1 MVRIEETL
9 DHANRGDT
17 RPCKSSRELTFL
29 FGFTPWQLEE
39 VKVVTGEE
47 DETVV
52 VSLPRAK
59 LFAFEKKEEGSPGE
73 CAYS

>member
-1 MVRIEETL
+1 MRILL
-9 DHANRGDT
+9 DIDIFIVVCCFDR
-17 RPCKSSRELTFL
+17 
-29 FGFTPWQLEE
+29 E

-52 VSLPRAK
+52 ASLPRAK

-73 CAYS
+73 CSYP

>member
-1 MVRIEETL
+1 MRILL
-9 DHANRGDT
+9 DIDIFIVVCCFDR
-17 RPCKSSRELTFL
+17 
-29 FGFTPWQLEE
+29 E

-73 CAYS
+73 CAYL